1 MRSAM
6 TEAYLNYT
14 AKVRDEWS
22 TVENFFETAR
32 IIWISDS
39 IYVRQRQCDISDL
52 ASSFVTI

>member
-1 MRSAM
+1 M